1 VSPRRGSFLAIC
13 PDAEAK
19 SKPTTIVLAEDH
31 TIAQSSVRM
40 LLNAEPGFEVVAEA
54 GEVEEA
60 LRKVQAH
67 KPSVIVLD
75 LSLPGGPSLTVIP
88 RMQAASPETAVVVLT
103 LEDEPRIASEA
114 LRAGALGFVLKD
126 GADSELVEAVRAA
139 TRGERYL
146 NPQPGPEIASQPD
159 D

>member
-1 VSPRRGSFLAIC
+1 MRSGLG
-13 PDAEAK
+13 
-19 SKPTTIVLAEDH
+19 T
-31 TIAQSSVRM
+31 

-60 LRKVQAH
+60 LRKVQAY

-103 LEDEPRIASEA
+103 LEDEPRLAREA
-114 LRAGALGFVLKD
+114 LRAGALGFVRKE
-126 GADSELVEAVRAA
+126 AAESELVEAVRAA

-146 NPQPGPEIASQPD
+146 NPQPGAEIASQPD